1 MAFNINT
8 NIGALNA
15 YNALSKT
22 NAETYKAQLQ
32 LATQKRINQ
41 VADDVSGY
49 SVGKSLDQKTQLMK
63 AAQGNIGSAKDML
76 STAESALGLVK
87 DKLTQIRGYISDASD
102 PTKDKKALAQ
112 NIISL
117 GKEIKNVFDTTK
129 FNNTKILEGTMA
141 ATSFGNSGISGSTA
155 MASISNSF
163 SFQTGADS
171 TDRITLDFASSLA
184 STGLNTAGFSNN
196 AVADNTFNAVTSF
209 TDNLQT
215 LVDSSA
221 TTQDAFATAI
231 GNLASFQTTSSAI
244 DNSIVGKF
252 ETDVNESLNKIGNYQ
267 QRLDVKN
274 EYLTTAITN
283 ATSTVSRLFD
293 ANMAEQQLAS
303 TKGQIGS
310 QIATTMLSQLNSAP
324 QNIMSLFR

>member
-1 MAFNINT
+1 MAFNVNT

-141 ATSFGNSGISGSTA
+141 ASSFGNNGISGSTA
-155 MASISNSF
+155 MASIANSF

-171 TDRITLDFASSLA
+171 TDRMTLDFASGLA
-184 STGLNTAGFSNN
+184 STGLNTADLSAN
-196 AVADNTFNAVTSF
+196 AVADNVFNAVTSF
-209 TDNLQT
+209 TTGLQN
-215 LVDSSA
+215 LVDVP
-221 TTQDAFATAI
+221 TTRQDEFAAAI
-231 GNLASFQTTSSAI
+231 GNLASFQTNATDISTI
-244 DNSIVGKF
+244 GKF
-252 ETDVNESLNKIGNYQ
+252 ETDINESLNKIGNYQ

-274 EYLTTAITN
+274 EYLTSAITN

-303 TKGQIGS
+303 SKGQIGS